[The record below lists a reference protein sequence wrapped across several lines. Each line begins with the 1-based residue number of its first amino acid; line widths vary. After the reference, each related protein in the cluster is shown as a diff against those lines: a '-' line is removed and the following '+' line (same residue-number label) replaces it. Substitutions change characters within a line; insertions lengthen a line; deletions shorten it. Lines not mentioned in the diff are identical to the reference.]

1 MAIYFCTEN
10 WIEKNTPIT
19 ANIEAS
25 EVSKWI
31 QVNAENWVRKI
42 IGTYFFNDLLTK
54 YNNQT
59 LSSDEK
65 TIVNLMKPAIAW
77 RAASDAA
84 FALSYQLKNKGIQVQ
99 NGDYSSS
106 VALNEV
112 QFTMQHFA
120 DKAGIYEGAIYDY
133 LAVKANAD
141 LYANFNSSLNDDS
154 LAKKCG
160 GDKNGYNKSIMII

>member
-1 MAIYFCTEN
+1 MIYFCTEN

-25 EVSKWI
+25 EVSVWV

-59 LSSDEK
+59 LSSDEQ
-65 TIVNLMKPAIAW
+65 TLVNLMKPAIAW

-99 NGDYSSS
+99 NSDNSTF
-106 VALNEV
+106 AQLNEV

-120 DKAGIYEGAIYDY
+120 DKAAIYEGAIYDY
-133 LAVKANAD
+133 LGKKENSD
-141 LYANFNSSLNDDS
+141 LYANFNSALNNDS
-154 LAKKCG
+154 LAKKSG
-160 GDKNGYNKSIMII
+160 GEGNGYNKSIMII

>member
-1 MAIYFCTEN
+1 MIFFVTEQ
-10 WIEKNTPIT
+10 WLEKNTPIT

-25 EVSKWI
+25 EVAVWV

-59 LSSDEK
+59 LSSDEQ

-84 FALSYQLKNKGIQVQ
+84 FSLSYQLKNKGIQVQ
-99 NGDYSSS
+99 TSDNSTF
-106 VALNEV
+106 AQLNEV

-120 DKAGIYEGAIYDY
+120 DKAAIYEGAIYDY
-133 LAVKANAD
+133 LSKKENSD
-141 LYANFNSSLNDDS
+141 LYANYNSSLNDDS
-154 LAKKCG
+154 LAKKQNG
-160 GDKNGYNKSIMII
+160 TGNGYNKSIMII